1 MSYQKDKEDVKKTL
15 NQMLRLCDDPTYV
28 YIFKDVLALG
38 WEEYK
43 RQQKEK
49 GESYADIPQ
58 MDKQRKT

>member
-1 MSYQKDKEDVKKTL
+1 MSYQKDKGDVKKTL

-43 RQQKEK
+43 RQQKE
-49 GESYADIPQ
+49 Q
-58 MDKQRKT
+58 TDKKD